1 MSGRSAVQRVRVAAS
16 AVVIVMAVAAAVA
29 PGIFAR
35 HSPLQ
40 MHPSLSFARPGG
52 GYALGTDEF
61 GRDILARI
69 VYGARASLEVA
80 SGSVLLAGATGTVL
94 GVLGGYAGGVWAA
107 LTMRSADVILCFP
120 PILLAMLIAGFLGA
134 GAGHLIL
141 IIGFL
146 YVPQFGRLAFAQT
159 LAVREAEFVDAA
171 RAAGAS
177 TARILGR
184 AILPSV
190 AGPLI
195 VQASILTASAMLL
208 ESGLS
213 FLGLGVLPPAPSW
226 GLMIATARNYMFQNP
241 YYVLWP
247 SLALSVTILS
257 TNTLGDLLLDRMDPR
272 RRRGRIPL
280 AGRASAGRRR

>member
-1 MSGRSAVQRVRVAAS
+1 MNGAVHRVRTAAS
-16 AVVIVMAVAAAVA
+16 AGIIAVAVAAAVA
-29 PGIFAR
+29 PGLFAR
-35 HSPLQ
+35 HNPLQ
-40 MHPSLSFARPGG
+40 MHPSLAFAGPGG
-52 GYALGTDEF
+52 GYVLGTDEF

-80 SGSVLLAGATGTVL
+80 AGSVLLAGAVGTAL
-94 GVLGGYAGGVWAA
+94 GVIGGYAAGIWEA
-107 LTMRSADVILCFP
+107 LAMRTADVILCFP
-120 PILLAMLIAGFLGA
+120 PILLAMLVAGFLGA
-134 GAGHLIL
+134 GVGHLIL

-146 YVPQFGRLAFAQT
+146 YIPQFGRLAFAQT
-159 LAVREAEFVDAA
+159 LAVRGSEFVDAA

-177 TARILGR
+177 TPRILRR
-184 AILPSV
+184 AILPSI

-195 VQASILTASAMLL
+195 VQTSILAASAMLL

-257 TNTLGDLLLDRMDPR
+257 TNTLGDALLDRMDPR
-272 RRRGRIPL
+272 LRRR
-280 AGRASAGRRR
+280 